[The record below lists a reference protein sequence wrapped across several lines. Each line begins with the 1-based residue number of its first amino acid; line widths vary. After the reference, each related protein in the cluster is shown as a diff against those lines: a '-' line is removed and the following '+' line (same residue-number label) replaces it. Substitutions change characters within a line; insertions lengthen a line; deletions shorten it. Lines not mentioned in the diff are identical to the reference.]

1 VRIGPVDGAAEDAA
15 QIEQR
20 LWVRDVQLHGQGRR
34 ARRAREGA
42 LAHDQPHA
50 AGDLLAWVERAF
62 HTEIVLGVAQRRPIF
77 SLGAYN
83 PLAGMTSSAHRAGDW
98 DARSYHQVA
107 RPHAGWGVGVLDRA
121 NLQGHERVL
130 DAGCGSGR
138 VTAQLLERLP
148 HGHVVAADVSPAML
162 AEARSTLA
170 RWADRVTF
178 LEADL
183 TEIDQHL
190 HQPVEVVFST
200 AVFHWIADHPKLFR
214 ALYAVLEPGGRL
226 VAQCGGGSNLQRFMQ
241 ATDAVAARPPYHAL
255 LDGRALWRFYAG
267 PEQSVERLHSA
278 GFSDAFAWLEPS
290 PQSFPSAAA
299 LADFGRAVVLTNHV
313 ESLPVELRDDFVA
326 AVVDEI
332 YAREGAYTL
341 DYVRLNLE
349 ALRAT

>member
-1 VRIGPVDGAAEDAA
+1 MAG
-15 QIEQR
+15 QR
-20 LWVRDVQLHGQGRR
+20 
-34 ARRAREGA
+34 
-42 LAHDQPHA
+42 
-50 AGDLLAWVERAF
+50 
-62 HTEIVLGVAQRRPIF
+62 T
-77 SLGAYN
+77 
-83 PLAGMTSSAHRAGDW
+83 RAGDW

-107 RPHAGWGVGVLDRA
+107 RPHAHWGLGVLDRA

-190 HQPVEVVFST
+190 HQPVDVVFST
-200 AVFHWIADHPKLFR
+200 AVFHWITDHPKLFR
-214 ALYAVLEPGGRL
+214 ALGAVLAPGGRL
-226 VAQCGGGSNLQRFMQ
+226 VAQCGGGSNLERFMR

-255 LDGRALWRFYAG
+255 LDGRQLWRFYAG
-267 PEQSVERLHSA
+267 PTETIERLHAA
-278 GFSDAFAWLEPS
+278 GFPDADAWLEPS

-299 LADFGRAVVLTNHV
+299 LADFCRAVVLTNHV
-313 ESLPVELRDDFVA
+313 ESLPAPLRDDFVA

-332 YAREGAYTL
+332 FAREGAYTL

-349 ALRAT
+349 AATAPRPG